1 MHVLLCRPVLV
12 LVNLRSV
19 FLFVALY
26 FVSSTLFCSVI
37 SLTFSAFRSLN
48 DCQMNLL
55 AYQTTAY
62 NSNTLFTYYLHF
74 SFLPLWF
81 LKPLV
86 CKFRAFLFFQ
96 SFIWH
101 LQFFS
106 IINWI
111 FNSWIRN
118 SFFIFS
124 WPLTFKRRIKSH
136 LPFAGIITSPLYSAR
151 FQDKG

>member
-74 SFLPLWF
+74 SFLPL
-81 LKPLV
+81 
-86 CKFRAFLFFQ
+86 
-96 SFIWH
+96 
-101 LQFFS
+101 
-106 IINWI
+106 
-111 FNSWIRN
+111 
-118 SFFIFS
+118 
-124 WPLTFKRRIKSH
+124 
-136 LPFAGIITSPLYSAR
+136 
-151 FQDKG
+151 